1 MNMKDYKE
9 YADRYFEGSLS
20 EAEEQEL
27 KDFLSSSEGQSH
39 EYDELRAVMGFFA
52 VGKGLSEASRGPAH
66 GSEASRPVRNINRI
80 YSRIAVAAACL
91 LVLLGI
97 GFGIYSRRNYCVT
110 FYKGAKITKSE
121 VVMEDVESTL
131 AELMSSDT
139 DVYDQLSDFFNN
151 GEE

>member
-20 EAEEQEL
+20 EAEEREL
-27 KDFLSSSEGQSH
+27 KDFLSTPEGQSH

-52 VGKGLSEASRGPAH
+52 VGRGLTN
-66 GSEASRPVRNINRI
+66 GSGVSKPIRNINRI

-97 GFGIYSRRNYCVT
+97 GLGIYSRRNYCVT

-121 VVMEDVESTL
+121 VVMDDVESTL

-151 GEE
+151 EEE